1 MKTMNREEF
10 KAKLDNLKINKSDF
24 CILSGGS
31 LLIQGLREKT
41 NDVDM
46 AMKSEIAKEIGLY
59 DCPTDE
65 HGLYILEENVQC
77 SDDFEKH
84 DKVLVDG
91 IWCQS
96 LESVLAFKKSMNR
109 PKDQA
114 DLEAI
119 EDRLKLN
126 NGE

>member
-1 MKTMNREEF
+1 M
-10 KAKLDNLKINKSDF
+10 
-24 CILSGGS
+24 
-31 LLIQGLREKT
+31 LLQGLREKT

-46 AMKSEIAKEIGLY
+46 AVRNEVAKEIGLY
-59 DCPTDE
+59 DYPTDE

-91 IWCQS
+91 VWCQS
-96 LESVLAFKKSMNR
+96 LESVLEFKKSMNR

-114 DLEAI
+114 DIEAI
-119 EDRLKLN
+119 EERLNSK
-126 NGE
+126 E